1 VWLNNL
7 DNLKTA
13 SQLKS
18 PLANNQEEKSA
29 LSAKRESAKEL

>member
-1 VWLNNL
+1 MNNL

-18 PLANNQEEKSA
+18 PLDNYQEEKSA